1 MTKLTFHAKFFD
13 FEKWGNPRVWGG
25 VRVTWKSKLW
35 EMVQK
40 VTRSVLSKTPKTPC
54 CWSFHG
60 RGHRRCPNLG
70 HFEKFW
76 DIFGHFGTLL
86 EILGHPAGHSGISGP
101 LPPVTFRDNFE
112 FPGHF
117 RVSVW
122 DNFGVLGHLPGLVPG
137 QFRYL
142 GTLAWSGFRDNCDTL
157 GHTWD
162 LMLGTP

>member
-1 MTKLTFHAKFFD
+1 M
-13 FEKWGNPRVWGG
+13 
-25 VRVTWKSKLW
+25 
-35 EMVQK
+35 
-40 VTRSVLSKTPKTPC
+40 
-54 CWSFHG
+54 
-60 RGHRRCPNLG
+60 G

-76 DIFGHFGTLL
+76 DIFGHFGTLS

-101 LPPVTFRDNFE
+101 LPPVTFWDNFE

-137 QFRYL
+137 QFRYP